1 MNRSFTCL
9 LMLGIIGTAQVR
21 AQDWKSK
28 YQTLQERIQQKKIS
42 RKDIQRDS
50 EQLPESW
57 GTYKLEAEKQAPL
70 RVPKPIDPFRY
81 VPDSTGRVDPQRE
94 LQGTPIEVIRIDTT
108 ALGFEPKG
116 VEMNGDAPYVDD
128 SYPHISFL
136 GRNIPFEQ
144 HPDMQISFTGR
155 LNPSKISTNWSQL
168 LRSSADQQILL
179 LIKVA
184 YHMGL
189 NDWGY
194 CQLLNAFSK
203 KLYPGDYNAQ
213 TLFNLYGLSQ
223 SGYVARI
230 GQNNQRLY
238 LMLPTSQRIY
248 GHTFLKR
255 DKTKY
260 YLMDLN
266 GSVPQ
271 LKQAFVL
278 DLSFPHAE
286 DIVSFSVEHSLRL
299 GKTIKKR
306 KLSFNYDGK
315 TYQIETAL
323 NQEWVKFYNS
333 YPFTDWHIQ
342 LGAPMSPD
350 VHRTLISQLSELVK
364 GRSEADAA
372 NMLLR
377 FVQQAFPYKTDSEQ
391 FGKENYL
398 FAEEMLFYPYSDC
411 EDRSAL
417 YAYLVN
423 EILGLDVIGLLFPG
437 HAAVGV
443 RFRNHPSG
451 SYVAYRGKRYTVCDP
466 TYVNANIGHYA
477 PQVRGEEVKI
487 IAFSP

>member
-9 LMLGIIGTAQVR
+9 LLLGIIGISQVW

-42 RKDIQRDS
+42 RKDIQQDTEKLPDS
-50 EQLPESW
+50 WEK
-57 GTYKLEAEKQAPL
+57 YKLEEEKQAPHK
-70 RVPKPIDPFRY
+70 VPKPIDPFRY
-81 VPDSTGRVDPQRE
+81 VPDSLGRIDWQRE
-94 LQGTPIEVIRIDTT
+94 LQGASIEVIQMDRTT
-108 ALGFEPKG
+108 SGFQSKG
-116 VEMNGDAPYVDD
+116 VKLNWEAPFVQD
-128 SYPHISFL
+128 SDQHISFL

-144 HPDMQISFTGR
+144 HPNMQISFAGT
-155 LNPSKISTNWSQL
+155 LSPSKISANWSQL
-168 LRSSADQQILL
+168 SRSSADQQILL
-179 LIKVA
+179 LIQVA

-203 KLYPGDYNAQ
+203 RLYPGDNNAQ

-223 SGYVARI
+223 AGYVARI
-230 GQNNQRLY
+230 GQNNQILY
-238 LMLPTSQRIY
+238 LMLPTLQKIY

-255 DKTKY
+255 GSTKY
-260 YLMDLN
+260 YLIDLN

-271 LKQAFVL
+271 LNQAFVL
-278 DLSFPHAE
+278 DLSFPHA
-286 DIVSFSVEHSLRL
+286 DDVVSFSIEHSLRL
-299 GKTIKKR
+299 GKTIQKR
-306 KLSFNYDGK
+306 KLSFSYDSK
-315 TYQIETAL
+315 TYQIETAM
-323 NQEWVKFYNS
+323 NREWVKFYNS

-342 LGAPMSPD
+342 LGAPMSPE
-350 VHRTLISQLSELVK
+350 VHKTLISQLRELVR
-364 GRSEADAA
+364 GRPEADAA

-377 FVQQAFPYKTDSEQ
+377 FVQQAFPYRTDSEQ

-417 YAYLVN
+417 YAYLVS
-423 EILGLDVIGLLFPG
+423 EILDLEVIGLLFPR

-443 RFRNHPSG
+443 RFRDYSSG
-451 SYVAYRGKRYTVCDP
+451 SYVTYRGKQFIVCDP
-466 TYVNANIGHYA
+466 TYVNADIGNYA

-487 IAFSP
+487 IAFSQ